1 MIPLIIVGVLASLTL
16 YTYTG
21 SQYVSPDEAK
31 KLIASGKVKVVLDVR
46 TKFEYDSGH
55 YPGAIHIPVNKI
67 NEKTTSILPNK
78 GILVYC
84 NTGQRARI
92 AAEKLERLGY
102 KQIYYIPG
110 LYSSLLD

>member
-31 KLIASGKVKVVLDVR
+31 KLIASGKVKAVLDVR

-55 YPGAIHIPVNKI
+55 YPGAIHIPVDKI
-67 NEKTTSILPNK
+67 NEKSTSILPKK

-84 NTGQRARI
+84 NTGQRARF
-92 AAEKLERLGY
+92 AAEKLERLSF
-102 KQIYYIPG
+102 KNLYYIPG
-110 LYSSLLD
+110 HYSSLMN

>member
-31 KLIASGKVKVVLDVR
+31 KLIASGKVKTVLDVR
-46 TKFEYDSGH
+46 TSAEYKSGH

-67 NEKTTSILPNK
+67 NEKTTSILPKK

-84 NTGQRARI
+84 NTGQRARF
-92 AAEKLERLGY
+92 AAEKLGRLGY
-102 KQIYYIPG
+102 NNIYYIPG
-110 LYSSLLD
+110 HYSSLMD